1 MQVGAILADKGHEV
15 ATANPETTMMAI
27 IEALSE
33 KNIGAIV
40 VTNAHGHVAGI
51 ISERDVVRSLAQHGA
66 SVFDQ
71 AVSNY
76 MTQSVVTCAEHE
88 TTHELMSKMSAGRF
102 RHIPVVADMRLTGII
117 SIGDVVKARIADVQ
131 REAEALRDYIASS

>member
-1 MQVGAILADKGHEV
+1 MQVGAILADKGHAV
-15 ATANPETTMMAI
+15 ATANPDAPMMSI
-27 IEALSE
+27 IEALSD

-40 VTNAHGHVAGI
+40 VTNASGGVAGI

-76 MTQSVVTCAEHE
+76 MTSSVVTCAEHE
-88 TTHELMSKMSAGRF
+88 TSHDLMTKMSAGRF
-102 RHIPVVADMRLTGII
+102 RHLPVVADTKLVGII
-117 SIGDVVKARIADVQ
+117 SIGDVVKARIAQVQ
-131 REAEALRDYIASS
+131 KEADELRQYISSS